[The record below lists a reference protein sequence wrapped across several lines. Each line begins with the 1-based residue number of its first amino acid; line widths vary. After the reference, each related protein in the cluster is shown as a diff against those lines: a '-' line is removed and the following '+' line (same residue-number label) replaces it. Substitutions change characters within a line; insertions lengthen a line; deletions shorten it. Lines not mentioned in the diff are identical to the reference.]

1 MTHKEGRFAGARGM
15 SVYFQYWAPQDPAKA
30 LILLVHGAGEHSGRY
45 QRVADYFVGH
55 GYAVAALDHPNHGK
69 SDGCYGHVE
78 RFDDFVQTLQ
88 TFHHQVAADFPGLP
102 QILVGHSMGGLIS
115 CLYLLQQQS
124 GFLGCV
130 LSGPAIKTDI
140 EPGFLQML
148 LVRTLSKLVPKAG
161 VLALDAEGVSRDPAV
176 VENYVNDPLVNHDK
190 MTARMVA
197 ELFGAMQKAQD
208 CAGQLK
214 LPILLLHGEADPMAA
229 ASGSRFLHDAISS
242 DDKTLK
248 IYPGLYHE
256 ILNEPERDQ
265 VLADILAWTDA
276 RVAQG

>member
-1 MTHKEGRFAGARGM
+1 M
-15 SVYFQYWAPQDPAKA
+15 SVAQSQRFGCQRLQRQ
-30 LILLVHGAGEHSGRY
+30 LV
-45 QRVADYFVGH
+45 
-55 GYAVAALDHPNHGK
+55 
-69 SDGCYGHVE
+69 
-78 RFDDFVQTLQ
+78 
-88 TFHHQVAADFPGLP
+88 
-102 QILVGHSMGGLIS
+102 MGQQLATV
-115 CLYLLQQQS
+115 QQQ
-124 GFLGCV
+124 GDFQGCV

-161 VLALDAEGVSRDPAV
+161 VLALDAEGVSRDRAV
-176 VENYVNDPLVNHDK
+176 VENYLNDPLVNHDK

-197 ELFGAMQKAQD
+197 ELFRAMHKAQD

-214 LPILLLHGEADPMAA
+214 LPILLLHGEADPMAS
-229 ASGSRFLHDAISS
+229 ASGSRFLHAAISS

-276 RVAQG
+276 RVAQDYGLRLVSLL